1 MRKHQQSKRFH
12 GHGANDN
19 KPPGRRIMNELPTD
33 FPVTETELEIV
44 ETYLSAIIERLAAG
58 AETCRAANDI

>member
-1 MRKHQQSKRFH
+1 
-12 GHGANDN
+12 
-19 KPPGRRIMNELPTD
+19 MNELPTD

-44 ETYLSAIIERLAAG
+44 ETYLSAIIERLAGG